1 MKAKLVT
8 ISFIRRVVV
17 EDNATEDEMILK
29 AINKIRELDDIEMM
43 ENFEKVEDDIEYPF
57 DPEFD
62 NGGGYI

>member
-57 DPEFD
+57 DPEID

>member
-1 MKAKLVT
+1 
-8 ISFIRRVVV
+8 
-17 EDNATEDEMILK
+17 MILK

-57 DPEFD
+57 DPEID